1 MVEKVPVASR
11 EGLADGTGNMQ
22 SVYDRATCCQSTF
35 FPPLFPHPSRYGDA
49 AKLGRKYGWLATR
62 DINVQKLESQFT
74 PHTLPEFSSGSSL
87 LSLTLSLLR
96 RYSTT
101 EKASPGIPRAFR
113 INKGSEARRMRRRS
127 SMKKLVPR
135 DVSERRVLRK
145 MLRKSVGELNNVNNV
160 RIVEYIYMCV
170 KRGVENCERFSFF
183 FFEKDSRG
191 ERRGYARTMRFEK
204 TGVTI
209 EIKKPRLF
217 VALSFLAGSA
227 YKNAISL

>member
-1 MVEKVPVASR
+1 MVEKVPVANR

-35 FPPLFPHPSRYGDA
+35 FPPLFPHPSRYGDT

-113 INKGSEARRMRRRS
+113 INKGSEARRTRRRS

-160 RIVEYIYMCV
+160 RTVEYIYIYMRKTRCG
-170 KRGVENCERFSFF
+170 KLREIFLFFSRKIRGASDEVTRERC
-183 FFEKDSRG
+183 
-191 ERRGYARTMRFEK
+191 AL
-204 TGVTI
+204 
-209 EIKKPRLF
+209 KKQE
-217 VALSFLAGSA
+217 
-227 YKNAISL
+227 